1 MPGRYASYW
10 SYRMGAVTVTQFG
23 FRLAALGCLAER
35 RCSTSLPSAAGW
47 PSKRGGLEAEKRR
60 LEAEGRRVRGR
71 RAKTA
76 RPGLHDE
83 AGQCLVLVW
92 LQLEVIERE
101 TPAALRARVAGTR
114 AVAERA
120 VEELRRLWQRSL
132 GGAGAPRLAIRA
144 AGSSR
149 PASARFIRPR
159 CGSRQNAA
167 AAHTHP
173 GSDLSRGA
181 GVPAEHREALRS
193 QPL

>member
-120 VEELRRLWQRSL
+120 VEELRRLWQRS
-132 GGAGAPRLAIRA
+132 ARWCW
-144 AGSSR
+144 S
-149 PASARFIRPR
+149 ASACHPR
-159 CGSRQNAA
+159 CGQLAA
-167 AAHTHP
+167 RFRKVHP
-173 GSDLSRGA
+173 ATVR
-181 GVPAEHREALRS
+181 VPAECGRCPYAPRK
-193 QPL
+193 